1 MWSRPVI
8 VICILGALVAGF
20 LELVLD
26 VRVPRSA
33 LIEFHAVDAERTM
46 DLTTTETKSAAMKAE
61 YGPNAVTTLES
72 QPLRWLVQVDGKVV
86 RQDLIYTFGSVI
98 GFIAIGARGKT
109 ASMFPFGINP
119 QGVSLSHDITLM
131 RLHGR
136 AAQIKDPRVTRLLE
150 FNDANTTKGPC
161 AVLEPADLG
170 PVAKLLR
177 MDAGKFCILDWTGA
191 RRGSALIGAVLADGD
206 PWMRPFSQRICRS
219 LTMLALRKIAADRR
233 QPLDYAACLLVN
245 RPPRGADNLRI
256 HVYEVG
262 AAGTLALIEPPGS
275 RGAAAEALPALE

>member
-33 LIEFHAVDAERTM
+33 LIEFHAVDTERTI
-46 DLTTTETKSAAMKAE
+46 DLTTTETKSAAMKAK
-61 YGPNAVTTLES
+61 YGPDAVTTRES
-72 QPLRWLVQVDGKVV
+72 QPLRWVVQVDGKVV
-86 RQDLIYTFGSVI
+86 HQDLIETPGPI
-98 GFIAIGARGKT
+98 GFVAIGARGKT
-109 ASMFPFGINP
+109 ASMFPFRLNP
-119 QGVSLSHDITLM
+119 QDASPPHYITLAQL
-131 RLHGR
+131 RAR
-136 AAQIKDPRVTRLLE
+136 AAQTKDPRVTRFFE

-170 PVAKLLR
+170 PVGKLLR
-177 MDAGKFCILDWTGA
+177 VDAGKFCILDWTGA
-191 RRGSALIGAVLADGD
+191 RRGSALIGTVLADGD
-206 PWMRPFSQRICRS
+206 PWMRPFTQRICRS

-233 QPLDYAACLLVN
+233 QPLDYVACLLVD
-245 RPPRGADNLRI
+245 RPARAADNLRI